1 MEGGSRKAG
10 RPRSTRRSPVAGGVA
25 VTVRLSAEEHAEI
38 AVAAEA
44 AGVSVAEWVR
54 SAGLR
59 LARGA

>member
-1 MEGGSRKAG
+1 MMEGGSRKAG
-10 RPRSTRRSPVAGGVA
+10 RPRSPRRSLGGVA
-25 VTVRLSAEEHAEI
+25 LTVRLSAEEHAEI
-38 AVAAEA
+38 AAAAEA